1 MSRSTFFVA
10 VRVGAVL
17 AFVAACDPSR
27 PQPAPANASRGFG
40 ATAEAPVETSSP
52 PPSTPSPNAGND
64 APSSTGANVIGAP
77 GRTWQ
82 HTSELTISVGADYVD
97 VTSPSAFHAGADV
110 PVLTIGDRKLTSS
123 SFVSPNVI
131 RFAGTGPI
139 APGDEIT
146 IRYGKGTPTVLRKGA
161 AR

>member
-1 MSRSTFFVA
+1 M
-10 VRVGAVL
+10 
-17 AFVAACDPSR
+17 P
-27 PQPAPANASRGFG
+27 
-40 ATAEAPVETSSP
+40 
-52 PPSTPSPNAGND
+52 
-64 APSSTGANVIGAP
+64 
-77 GRTWQ
+77 
-82 HTSELTISVGADYVD
+82 
-97 VTSPSAFHAGADV
+97 
-110 PVLTIGDRKLTSS
+110 SS